1 MTPLEDSLL
10 KQRQQQ
16 RQKIFVLYGLGGI
29 GKTQLAAEFARRH
42 REKFSAIFWLDGSSV
57 DSLERSSTR
66 CVARIPKG
74 QVSESSRQSADAI
87 AIHQKLMTWL
97 SREENA
103 RWLLIFD
110 NVDREYQQPSVDPS
124 AYDVKRYFPGA
135 DHGSILITTRLA
147 KLEQLGDAQKVPK
160 LNKLQAQAILECSY
174 KRPVGK

>member
-1 MTPLEDSLL
+1 MAPMEDALL
-10 KQRQQQ
+10 TQRQQL
-16 RQKIFVLYGLGGI
+16 RQKIFVLHGLGGI

-42 REKFSAIFWLDGSSV
+42 QEEFSTIFWLDGSDV
-57 DSLERSSTR
+57 NSLDRSINR
-66 CVARIPKG
+66 CAARIPEG
-74 QVSESSRQSADAI
+74 QVSNSSRHNADAM

-97 SREENA
+97 SRKENP

-110 NVDREYQQPSVDPS
+110 SVDREYQQPSIDPS

-147 KLEQLGDAQKVPK
+147 KLEQLGDAQKVPR

-174 KRPVGK
+174 KRPIGK